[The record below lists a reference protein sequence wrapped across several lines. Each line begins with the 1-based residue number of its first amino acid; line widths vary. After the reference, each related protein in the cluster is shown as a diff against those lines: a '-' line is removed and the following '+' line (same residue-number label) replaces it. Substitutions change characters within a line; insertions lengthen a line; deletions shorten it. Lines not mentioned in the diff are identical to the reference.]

1 MLYYSVVKYRLDFY
15 NIFLGCGIMN
25 AYYEQLA
32 QLIIK
37 NPSLSLLNGEVC
49 FYEGSAKSYQKVTH
63 LVQEKG
69 KTKTSFFITPW
80 ISGIKRKKEPGAIH
94 QETKTEYYKGK
105 LYVTNMRVV
114 FNCQVDAFN
123 LMIPSITQISQF
135 KDGMRVVSGEQ
146 SFDVMTSDIKNILN
160 IIDLIN
166 KAQTEPQTTQTAQRS
181 PAQSTATKTTMRESK
196 PDTELPF
203 GWVTRNKGFIEPR
216 DGKLADLMSQVASA
230 KSVDEKIRILKEL
243 ITYYEAY
250 KKECE
255 DRGGDFWK
263 YFLGMHVYVNGKKD
277 YLINTWKQ
285 ELENLEDGYLDSK
298 EKEDVLAKALP
309 TLKADIVAVIQSNP
323 GILQKDLYKHFD
335 PLLKES
341 IYSTLYELLQEGR
354 LKKEK
359 SGNSNKLFIV

>member
-1 MLYYSVVKYRLDFY
+1 
-15 NIFLGCGIMN
+15 MN
-25 AYYEQLA
+25 AYYEQLT

-37 NPSLSLLNGEVC
+37 NPSLQLQNGEVC
-49 FYEGSAKSYQKVTH
+49 FYEGNAKSYQKVTRFI
-63 LVQEKG
+63 QEKG

-80 ISGIKRKKEPGAIH
+80 ISGIKRKKEPGAIQ
-94 QETKTEYYKGK
+94 QETETEYYKGK

-114 FNCQVDAFN
+114 FHCQVDAFN
-123 LMIPSITQISQF
+123 LMIPSIAQISQF
-135 KDGMRVVSGEQ
+135 KDGMRVISGGR
-146 SFDVMTSDIKNILN
+146 SFDVMTSDVKKILN
-160 IIDLIN
+160 IIDLMN
-166 KAQTEPQTTQTAQRS
+166 KAQTEPQTAQTTPKAKTQTTTR
-181 PAQSTATKTTMRESK
+181 TTKREAE

-216 DGKLADLMSQVASA
+216 DGKLADLMSQVAAA
-230 KSVDEKIRILKEL
+230 KTVDDKIRVLKEL
-243 ITYYEAY
+243 ITCYEAY

-277 YLINTWKQ
+277 YLINTWKK
-285 ELENLEDGYLDSK
+285 ELEDLEDGYLDIK
-298 EKEDVLAKALP
+298 GKEDVLAKALP
-309 TLKADIVAVIQSNP
+309 TLKADIVTVIQGNP

-341 IYSTLYELLQEGR
+341 IYSVLYELLQEGR